1 MNKVLIVI
9 TSYRRKADRVY
20 SGADEWSDG
29 WRFSDREQQKLRK
42 KSATKPI
49 AVKEINELGSE
60 PVTDDTIIWIRGR
73 ESSIFPSAEIA
84 KLIVKLRQTND
95 VYLTHHDEF
104 VGDKIAK
111 EMGGERNRILPYSL
125 SSSANPE
132 GFKAIMKT
140 DKRNRNQMYLDA
152 EAGFDELFRCFFLNP
167 TDVFAL
173 VLHKMGNVFGSL
185 DLDLQ
190 YYESENFK
198 AQVWK
203 QLEADYKGGRASE
216 KLQECR
222 SVIYKNPINLK
233 RLYEAQYISLP
244 QDKRT
249 ELKNG
254 WEKLTRLFPEEANMP
269 APASDPLYLEVEL
282 VILGLDDG
290 VERQVKKNFDGGN
303 KFRKWRTEL
312 EKVVDEI
319 KEVIMTA
326 NPEAVGV

>member
-9 TSYRRKADRVY
+9 TSHRKKSDRVY
-20 SGADEWSDG
+20 FGADEWRDG
-29 WRFSDREQQKLRK
+29 WKFSDREHQKLRK

-49 AVKEINELGSE
+49 AVKEINELASQ
-60 PVTDDTIIWIRGR
+60 PFSDDTIIWIRGT
-73 ESSIFPSAEIA
+73 ESNVFPAAEIA
-84 KLIVKLRQTND
+84 ELIVKLRQTNE

-104 VGDKIAK
+104 VGDKIAN
-111 EMGGERNRILPYSL
+111 ELGGERNRILPYSL
-125 SSSANPE
+125 SASANRE
-132 GFKAIMKT
+132 GFKAILKT
-140 DKRNRNQMYLDA
+140 DKRNQPYLDA
-152 EAGFDELFRCFFLNP
+152 EASFDELFRCFFLNP

-233 RLYEAQYISLP
+233 RLYEAQCISLP
-244 QDKRT
+244 TDKKT
-249 ELKNG
+249 DLQND
-254 WEKLTRLFPEEANMP
+254 WEKLTRLFPEEANKTAP
-269 APASDPLYLEVEL
+269 APEPLYLEVEL
-282 VILGLDDG
+282 VIKGLDGG
-290 VERQVKKNFDGGN
+290 VEAEVKKNFDGGN